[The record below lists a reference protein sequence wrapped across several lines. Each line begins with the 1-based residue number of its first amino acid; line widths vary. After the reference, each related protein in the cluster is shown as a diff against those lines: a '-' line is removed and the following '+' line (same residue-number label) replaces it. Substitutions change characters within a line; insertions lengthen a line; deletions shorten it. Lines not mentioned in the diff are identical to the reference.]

1 MSRQR
6 RKGLDPVAFVDRIE
20 LGLSCRAGR
29 SVASGGPEASATG
42 RDRNPDAHD
51 VAAELSLF
59 VVHNYAAHDD
69 ARVGVR

>member
-1 MSRQR
+1 MYQS
-6 RKGLDPVAFVDRIE
+6 
-20 LGLSCRAGR
+20 LGM
-29 SVASGGPEASATG
+29 ASATG

-69 ARVGVR
+69 ARVAVR

>member
-1 MSRQR
+1 MYQS
-6 RKGLDPVAFVDRIE
+6 
-20 LGLSCRAGR
+20 LGM
-29 SVASGGPEASATG
+29 ASATG

-51 VAAELSLF
+51 VAVELSRL